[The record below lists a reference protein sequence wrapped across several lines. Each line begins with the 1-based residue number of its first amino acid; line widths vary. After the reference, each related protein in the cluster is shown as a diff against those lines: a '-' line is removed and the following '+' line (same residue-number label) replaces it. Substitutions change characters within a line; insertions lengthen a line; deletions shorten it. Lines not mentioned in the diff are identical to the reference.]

1 MDSASHSY
9 LTQMLHRIARRRV
22 ILLWSLLV
30 FALSNNSAEAKWW
43 NSEWS
48 IRKKFTVDLT
58 EQTAGIKDGI
68 GPAVLLVR
76 LHDGNFQFSAAK
88 EDGSDIRLVAA
99 DDKTP
104 LAFHIER
111 FDPLLAEAFIW
122 VKVPDLH
129 SGAQTSFWLYY
140 GNSGSKATRI
150 DDAKGTYDSDTVLVY
165 HFAERAQPA
174 VDASGSGN
182 NSSNAGTPV
191 DGSLIGGGI
200 RLDGASA
207 ITVPASASLVWQ
219 AGASFTCSIWVKP
232 ATLTSNAVIL
242 SRRDGTNSFLL
253 GLRNGIPFVS
263 VNGQATADGAPIAA
277 NEWHY
282 LAVTASGTHISL
294 YLDGEPY
301 GNLGIANPPLNTAI
315 SIGGENP
322 GTQGSPGTGSAGFT
336 GELDELII
344 SKTAR
349 SRDAIKFAAISQ
361 GGGEKSTK
369 LLAFSQDEQTSSWLS
384 GGYIGVILKSLT
396 ADGWVVIGI
405 LAIMAVISWLVMI
418 NKASYLQAIGKGNE
432 LFLKEWRHVASDL
445 TVLDHGSSQSINTLG
460 GRVDAEGQQ
469 AMRKAPLFRIY
480 HLGSGELQS
489 RLAAERSGKG
499 RGLSGRSIQ
508 AIRATLDGGLVRETQ
523 KLNRLM
529 VLLTI
534 AISGGPFLGLLGT
547 VIGVMITF
555 AAIAAQGDV
564 NVNAIAPG
572 IAAALAAT
580 VAGLGVA
587 IPSLFGY
594 NYLLSRVK
602 DTTSDMQVFVDEFVT
617 RMAEFYEAD

>member
-1 MDSASHSY
+1 MTRPRA
-9 LTQMLHRIARRRV
+9 IF
-22 ILLWSLLV
+22 LWSLLAFV
-30 FALSNNSAEAKWW
+30 LSNNSVEAKWW

-48 IRKKFTVDLT
+48 IRKKITVDLT
-58 EQTAGIKDGI
+58 EQTTGIKDNI
-68 GPAVLLVR
+68 GSAALLVR

-88 EDGSDIRLVAA
+88 EDGSDIRFIAA

-104 LAFHIER
+104 LVFHIER
-111 FDPLLAEAFIW
+111 YDPLLAEAFIW
-122 VKVPDLH
+122 VKIPDLQ

-140 GNSGSKATRI
+140 GNGGSKATRI

-165 HFAERAQPA
+165 HFAEHGQPA
-174 VDASGSGN
+174 VDVTASGN
-182 NSSNAGTPV
+182 NSSNVGTPV
-191 DGSLIGGGI
+191 DGSLIGGGV

-207 ITVPASASLVWQ
+207 ITVPASPSLIWQ
-219 AGASFTCSIWVKP
+219 AGASFTCSIWIKP
-232 ATLTSNAVIL
+232 AALAANAVIL
-242 SRRDGTNSFLL
+242 SRRDGANSFIL
-253 GLRNGIPFVS
+253 GLRNGIPSVT
-263 VNGQATADGAPIAA
+263 VNGQVTADGAPIAA
-277 NEWHY
+277 NEWHH
-282 LAVTASGTHISL
+282 LAVTASGAQVNL

-301 GNLGIANPPLNTAI
+301 GNLAVAIPPLNTAI
-315 SIGGENP
+315 SIGSENP
-322 GTQGSPGTGSAGFT
+322 GTQGSPGTGLAGFT
-336 GELDELII
+336 GELDELSI

-349 SRDAIKFAAISQ
+349 SRGAIKFAAISQ
-361 GGGEKSTK
+361 GGGEKSAK
-369 LLAFSQDEQTSSWLS
+369 LLGFSQDEQTSSWLS

-405 LAIMAVISWLVMI
+405 LAIMAAISWLVMI
-418 NKASYLQAIGKGNE
+418 TKASYLQSIGKGNE

-445 TVLDHGSSQSINTLG
+445 TVLDHSSSQSINTLG

-469 AMRKAPLFRIY
+469 VMRKAPLFRIY

-489 RLAAERSGKG
+489 RLAAERGG
-499 RGLSGRSIQ
+499 RARGLSGRSIQ

-602 DTTSDMQVFVDEFVT
+602 DTTSDMQVFIDEFVT
-617 RMAEFYEAD
+617 RMAEFYEED